1 MKIKVL
7 DEHRKKWRRFYPIN
21 NTKIFPRTEGLEF
34 PDWNYPEIIQ
44 HNLNKDAHWGMPSF
58 RTPKVEDILKASR
71 ENTAWIQRTENRMA
85 SEVNS
90 HPAILMENVYNPIP
104 GQNFSQ
110 VWEQKWDNNG
120 NFQDNGD
127 RKSLEDSFAV
137 GPGQG
142 SENCSCEG
150 LDNKC
155 FRLYK
160 PSGLCY
166 NHSTLH
172 QNSHRQWLWFQSK
185 KMLFMTIEIW
195 IS

>member
-1 MKIKVL
+1 M
-7 DEHRKKWRRFYPIN
+7 
-21 NTKIFPRTEGLEF
+21 T
-34 PDWNYPEIIQ
+34 
-44 HNLNKDAHWGMPSF
+44 
-58 RTPKVEDILKASR
+58 
-71 ENTAWIQRTENRMA
+71 
-85 SEVNS
+85 SELNS

-110 VWEQKWDNNG
+110 VWEQKWDNKG

-127 RKSLEDSFAV
+127 HKSLEDSFAV

-142 SENCSCEG
+142 SANLSCEG

-172 QNSHRQWLWFQSK
+172 QNSHRQWLWFSSNK
-185 KMLFMTIEIW
+185 CYLWLLKFEFHRVFISHKVLFFFWFFSHLLQIAKTNLSSW
-195 IS
+195 DL